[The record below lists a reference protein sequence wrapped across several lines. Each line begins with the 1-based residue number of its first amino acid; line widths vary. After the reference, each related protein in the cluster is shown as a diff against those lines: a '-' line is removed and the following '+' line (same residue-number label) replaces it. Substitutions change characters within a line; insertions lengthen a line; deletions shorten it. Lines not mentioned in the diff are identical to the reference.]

1 LTNLRKFNAIETVNV
16 TAKNDVTQLYVWSIA
31 IDYLI
36 DADILYLE
44 TRGKST

>member
-16 TAKNDVTQLYVWSIA
+16 TAKKDTTLRLIDR
-31 IDYLI
+31 DYLI